1 MYAWSVTTTVS
12 ADFKVLKNYSPLLQV
27 LPANRGATEWNL
39 HVVRTAEATGLSGKD
54 GLFKVAA
61 ATYRPRRGRADDAA
75 DGSSAAGAALDA
87 DGLLGGEDRSLGAAG
102 EMAAALAGATEPALQ
117 WHGAEGAWDG
127 AAPVAGNG
135 DSAGARPRPGGEGGS
150 RMVAANDEGSD
161 GASNG
166 GAGRRQ
172 GAAGS
177 RKDIPV
183 AGNIRE
189 EIDGW

>member
-1 MYAWSVTTTVS
+1 M
-12 ADFKVLKNYSPLLQV
+12 

-75 DGSSAAGAALDA
+75 DGSVAAGAAPDA
-87 DGLLGGEDRSLGAAG
+87 GGLLGGEDPSLGAAG
-102 EMAAALAGATEPALQ
+102 EMAAALAGAAGPALQ
-117 WHGAEGAWDG
+117 WDGAEGAWDG

-135 DSAGARPRPGGEGGS
+135 HSAGARPQPGGEGGS
-150 RMVAANDEGSD
+150 RAGAAKSEGSD
-161 GASNG
+161 GANG
-166 GAGRRQ
+166 GGGGRRR
-172 GAAGS
+172 GS
-177 RKDIPV
+177 ASFRKDIPV
-183 AGNIRE
+183 AGNIRQ